1 MKCTRTLYKILIVIV
16 LLTFIVLTLSK
27 FVCERKQNESMLSTL
42 NSVESIKN
50 YAVYYGKDRIDR
62 LSNFDLVIVQPEE
75 YSKKEIE
82 TLKKHKTIVLAYLSL
97 GEVSERYFK
106 YAKGC
111 IVGKNKNWNTYY
123 VNVSCKKWQNFILN
137 KAIPS
142 ILNKGFNGLFL
153 DCVDV
158 DKMTTKKGMVNLIK
172 KIRQKYPYIILIQNR
187 GFSIINETAPYVNG
201 VLFECFTTHYNWSS
215 KKYELW
221 KGEDLKWIEI
231 KAKELLRLKK
241 KYGLV
246 VLTLDYAENKTLKKV
261 CLKHAEKYRF
271 IPYVSNIYLNK
282 ILN

>member
-1 MKCTRTLYKILIVIV
+1 MRIPYKILIAIVI
-16 LLTFIVLTLSK
+16 LTFIALTLSK
-27 FVCERKQNESMLSTL
+27 FVCERKQNESKSVLSAL

-50 YAVYYGKDRIDR
+50 YAVYYGRDRIDR

-82 TLKKHKTIVLAYLSL
+82 ILKKHKTIVLAYLSL
-97 GEVSERYFK
+97 GEVSERYLK

-137 KAIPS
+137 EAIPS
-142 ILNKGFNGLFL
+142 ILNKGFDGLLL

-158 DKMTTKKGMVNLIK
+158 DKMTTKRGMVSLIK
-172 KIRQKYPYIILIQNR
+172 KIRQKYPDIILIQNR

-221 KGEDLKWIEI
+221 KGEDLKWIGV
-231 KAKELLRLKK
+231 KARELLRIKK

-246 VLTLDYAENKTLKKV
+246 VLTLDYAENESLREV
-261 CLKHAEKYRF
+261 CLKHAEKYGF
-271 IPYVSNIYLNK
+271 IPYISNIYLNK